1 MRALSI
7 AVLSGLSLLAAPKE
21 DFRAL
26 TQVAST
32 TYPAATHYA
41 VVCDFTNSKDA
52 VYALADALGTGHR
65 ITVIDMRSDGQMFAA
80 ARTLRDQ
87 HPELVVLLPEDRFVR
102 DGSLAASWMVGTLKA
117 KGLITIGTKS
127 ASLRQGAAWAIGQG
141 TKGELMVDP
150 ALRGV
155 VGPVTGR
162 EPVKQ
167 ASFRGRAEI
176 TFAAL

>member
-7 AVLSGLSLLAAPKE
+7 AVLSGLSLVAAPKE

-41 VVCDFTNSKDA
+41 VVCDYAYSKDA
-52 VYALADALGTGHR
+52 VNALADALGAGHR
-65 ITVIDMRSDGQMFAA
+65 ITVINMQHSRELYAA
-80 ARTLRDQ
+80 GRTLRDQ
-87 HPELVVLLPEDRFVR
+87 HPELVVLLPEDRLVR
-102 DGSLAASWMVGTLKA
+102 DGSFEATWLVGSSKA
-117 KGLITIGTKS
+117 NGLITVGTRS

-141 TKGELMVDP
+141 TKGDLMVDP
-150 ALRGV
+150 ALRGI

-162 EPVKQ
+162 EPAKQ

-176 TFAAL
+176 TFATR